1 MPHSNDPTGLTLA
14 DLTRDAAVTSITVR
28 GAVHGARDPLR
39 ASIVRSG
46 TSTTEPVTDLP
57 DSLAQ
62 LIADLLGEGRTAGR
76 VTLHGLA
83 GFAALPP
90 VSEVPFLALERE
102 ARAARGAADP
112 LVMPPSVAAAIGT
125 LLGYGG
131 GAILAAHPGVR
142 LREPVSD
149 IVRRIPERRRVVVV
163 EDGLRVSGRPDA
175 CRLRDLPPLPRRALG
190 AAVLIVAVGEPP
202 SIADLSPPALITVTA
217 RSPEAALARLTVGT
231 HAASRSSVHPG
242 VLWADT
248 APLLV
253 WLAPT
258 QQGPRL
264 AAAYALLPTLRSTG
278 VPELHLLAAI
288 DPVTQA
294 LISTGILPRD
304 DLLRAVWVPVH
315 DALSAHPDG
324 S

>member
-1 MPHSNDPTGLTLA
+1 MPHSNDLTGLALA
-14 DLTRDAAVTSITVR
+14 DLMRDATVISITVR
-28 GAVHGARDPLR
+28 GAVRGARDPLR
-39 ASIVRSG
+39 AAIVRSG
-46 TSTTEPVTDLP
+46 SPTTEPVTDLP
-57 DSLAQ
+57 EHFAGLVAE
-62 LIADLLGEGRTAGR
+62 LLGEGRTAGH
-76 VTLHGLA
+76 VTMHGLA

-90 VSEVPFLALERE
+90 VSELPFLALERE

-112 LVMPPSVAAAIGT
+112 AVMPPAVAAAIGT

-149 IVRRIPERRRVVVV
+149 IVRRVPERRRVVVV

-190 AAVLIVAVGEPP
+190 TAVLIVAVGEPP
-202 SIADLSPPALITVTA
+202 PIADLSPPALITVTA
-217 RSPEAALARLTVGT
+217 RSPEAALARLTVGPR
-231 HAASRSSVHPG
+231 AASAGPVHPG

-258 QQGPRL
+258 PQGPRL
-264 AAAYALLPTLRSTG
+264 TAAYALLPTLRSTG

-288 DPVTQA
+288 DPVTRA

-315 DALSAHPDG
+315 DALRAHPDG